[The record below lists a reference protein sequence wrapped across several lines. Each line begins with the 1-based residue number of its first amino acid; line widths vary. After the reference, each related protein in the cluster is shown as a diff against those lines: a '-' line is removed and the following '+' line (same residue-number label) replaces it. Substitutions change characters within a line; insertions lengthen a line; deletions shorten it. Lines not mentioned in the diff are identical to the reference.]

1 MNEYN
6 RNPKDYDPR
15 MHSAEHIFIQTMVRM
30 FNCGRAFSSHIEKK
44 KSKCD
49 FHFDRNITLEEI
61 EEINKR
67 VNEVIRA
74 DVPVRESFINREEAK
89 QRFNLSRLPEEAGE
103 TIRIISI
110 GDYDACPCSGVHA
123 PSTGDIGSFK
133 ITSSDYANGVLRVRY
148 TIQKSPSESPK
159 SENRLDI

>member
-6 RNPKDYDPR
+6 QNPKNYDPR

-49 FHFDRNITLEEI
+49 FHFDRNLTVEEI
-61 EEINKR
+61 AEIDRR
-67 VNEVIRA
+67 VNEVIQA
-74 DVPVRESFINREEAK
+74 DLPVRESFMPREEAK
-89 QRFNLSRLPEEAGE
+89 QRFNLSRLPEEASD
-103 TIRIISI
+103 TVRIVSI

-123 PSTGDIGSFK
+123 ASSKEIGSFK
-133 ITSSDYANGVLRVRY
+133 VTSSDYANGVLRVRY
-148 TIQKSPSESPK
+148 TIQKISPTDP
-159 SENRLDI
+159 

>member
-6 RNPKDYDPR
+6 TNPKRYDPR

-30 FNCGRAFSSHIEKK
+30 FHCGRAFSSHIEKR

-49 FHFDRNITLEEI
+49 FHFDRNLTPDEI
-61 EEINKR
+61 AEINRR

-74 DVPVRESFINREEAK
+74 DLRVQESFMSRDEARA
-89 QRFNLSRLPEEAGE
+89 RFNLSRLPEEAGD

-110 GDYDACPCSGVHA
+110 GDYDACPCSGVHV
-123 PSTGDIGSFK
+123 SSSNEIGSFS
-133 ITSSDYANGVLRVRY
+133 ISSSDYAEGVLRVRF
-148 TIQKSPSESPK
+148 TIAKTLPEHILND
-159 SENRLDI
+159 E